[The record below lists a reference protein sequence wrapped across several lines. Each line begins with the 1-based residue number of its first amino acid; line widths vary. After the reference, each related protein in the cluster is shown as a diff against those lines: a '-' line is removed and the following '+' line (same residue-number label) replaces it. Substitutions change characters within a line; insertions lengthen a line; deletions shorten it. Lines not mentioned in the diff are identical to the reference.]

1 MKDKMIAGADKRKVK
16 AALNRTMKICR
27 KNGFFETAQKAVKA
41 KMFLG
46 FAK

>member
-1 MKDKMIAGADKRKVK
+1 MKDKITINVDKRKAK

-27 KNGFFETAQKAVKA
+27 KNGFFETAQKAVKI
-41 KMFLG
+41 KMFLQ